1 MENEL
6 GCPYCGQII
15 PNIEYEVCIRCHSK
29 IYPYWY
35 EYRKGCGYKKISA
48 FAKTAEEVITIK
60 ADFMNKY
67 MYLFTPEF
75 IASQDAICA
84 EEKRQESLR
93 LLKEKSKGSIWRD
106 LYISLLILLVIVFGI
121 FLFIHQF
128 T

>member
-1 MENEL
+1 M
-6 GCPYCGQII
+6 
-15 PNIEYEVCIRCHSK
+15 
-29 IYPYWY
+29 
-35 EYRKGCGYKKISA
+35 
-48 FAKTAEEVITIK
+48 
-60 ADFMNKY
+60 DKY

-84 EEKRQESLR
+84 EEKRQETLR

>member
-1 MENEL
+1 MENKL

-15 PNIEYEVCIRCHSK
+15 PNIEYEECIRCHSK

-48 FAKTAEEVITIK
+48 FAKTAEEAASLKT
-60 ADFMNKY
+60 DFMDKY

-93 LLKEKSKGSIWRD
+93 LLKEKSRGSIWRD
-106 LYISLLILLVIVFGI
+106 LYISFLISLAIVFGL
-121 FLFIHQF
+121 FLLIHQF
-128 T
+128 R